1 MSTSWSFRSKSV
13 ALLVML
19 SVFLG
24 GCVTLSLQD
33 EIAGLMKEGEHL
45 YGEKK
50 YEAAVD
56 KFLTVATKD
65 PKYWQAYM
73 WAARTY
79 IAKGGWTEA
88 ITNGKKAF
96 ELAPKG
102 QDVIPVFAEALFGG
116 GSDALKNGR
125 YPEAIGLFID
135 YLKLEPDNARAW
147 LNVGK
152 AYLGQQQFREALGA
166 FVQGLSQGKP
176 AERTELIRGLL
187 DGGKQAFA
195 GGKYDD
201 AIKLLKE
208 YLKYDKNELSAYMN
222 LAKSYWESGEVAAAL
237 DNFRQVLKLNPRDE
251 EALRYLLRR

>member
-1 MSTSWSFRSKSV
+1 MKSRWSLRGRWAV
-13 ALLVML
+13 LLVTL
-19 SVFLG
+19 SVLLG

-33 EIAGLMKEGEHL
+33 EIAGLMNEGQQF

-50 YEAAVD
+50 YDAAVD
-56 KFLTVATKD
+56 KFLVVATKD
-65 PKYWQAYM
+65 PKFWQAYL

-79 IAKGGWTEA
+79 IAKGGWTDA
-88 ITNGKKAF
+88 IANGKRAF

-102 QDVIPVFAEALFGG
+102 QEVMPVFAAALFGG

-125 YPEAIGLFID
+125 LPEAIGLFVD
-135 YLKLEPDNARAW
+135 YLKLEPGNAKAW

-166 FVQGLSQGKP
+166 FAQGLSQGNS
-176 AERTELIRGLL
+176 AERAELIRGLL

-195 GGKYDD
+195 GGKYDE

-208 YLKYDKNELSAYMN
+208 YLKYDKNELSAYLN
-222 LAKSYWESGEVAAAL
+222 LAKSYWESGEIPAAL
-237 DNFRQVLKLNPRDE
+237 ENFRQVLKLDPRDE
-251 EALRYLLRR
+251 EALRFLLRR

>member
-1 MSTSWSFRSKSV
+1 MTSSWSLRGRWV

-19 SVFLG
+19 SVLLG

-33 EIAGLMKEGEHL
+33 EIAGLMKEGQQF

-50 YEAAVD
+50 YDAAVD
-56 KFLTVATKD
+56 KFLVVAAKD
-65 PKYWQAYM
+65 PKYWQAYL

-79 IAKGGWTEA
+79 IAKGGWTDA
-88 ITNGKKAF
+88 IINGKKAF

-102 QDVIPVFAEALFGG
+102 QEVVPVFAEALFGG

-125 YPEAIGLFID
+125 FPEAIGLFVD
-135 YLKLEPDNARAW
+135 YLKLEPGNAKAW

-166 FVQGLSQGKP
+166 FAQGLSQGNN
-176 AERTELIRGLL
+176 AERAELIRGLL

-195 GGKYDD
+195 GGKYDE

-208 YLKYDKNELSAYMN
+208 YLKYDKNELSAYLN
-222 LAKSYWESGEVAAAL
+222 LAKSYWESGEIAAAL
-237 DNFRQVLKLNPRDE
+237 DNFRQVLKLDPRDE
-251 EALRYLLRR
+251 EALRFLLRR